1 MISYECL
8 NGCKPK
14 RDKRRHSES
23 KGSRKARFFQEC
35 DIGKLLIINKAII
48 PHWAPD
54 GTLADAIP
62 YRLYKKMDF
71 RPTDAQTLKDLFTK
85 RNYWALAAVL
95 EAIKTRVDSQYQEAL
110 LLSFD
115 AALFGVSR
123 MVRESNTATMSG
135 TYYLPQMSKEVHVPS
150 SLASKLGIARK
161 GYASMRMAASS
172 MVLVHNGPAMTE
184 LPVASLDYVFT
195 DPPYVDKI
203 QYGELN
209 FLWESWLG
217 FSNDWRKNEVIVNH
231 YAKKNLDYWDK
242 AMRLTLN
249 NCFNSLKPGHWM
261 SLCYHDTDPGT
272 WTRLQ
277 DVIRDTGFEIQ
288 TVTVLDPKQKSQNQT
303 NAEKI
308 AKGDLV
314 INCLKPRSGGTETVD
329 SNGGTGQ
336 ISNRVRDILIE
347 TLSSRGGQSRDTLW
361 NTVLKRL
368 LTRSQMAEHRFEDIL
383 NEIAVRSESGRWFL
397 REEFEILSDNDL
409 RNEEVAGVALIRFAR
424 LRCMGVPVAIAAQ
437 IAIEKTATDDMN
449 ESAVETYIQ
458 KGSFAGIDTR
468 KFKLGGR
475 LKGCEF
481 YDCLFFYL
489 TRYLKGRATGKT
501 PRRNLAEF
509 LEEYLVRF
517 REGDKWLYR
526 PPTDTEADSLR
537 KSRQTGLGRRIRQF
551 TAYLNGEGDYPKERI
566 PDART
571 LSAWLKHCANFGLA
585 EAGVVL
591 YEKGGLIG
599 QLTRLT
605 EDERYDA
612 EDYYAQCRRNAGKS
626 KTDSDLTETDVEE
639 GEEVEEA

>member
-1 MISYECL
+1 
-8 NGCKPK
+8 
-14 RDKRRHSES
+14 
-23 KGSRKARFFQEC
+23 
-35 DIGKLLIINKAII
+35 
-48 PHWAPD
+48 
-54 GTLADAIP
+54 
-62 YRLYKKMDF
+62 MDF

-184 LPVASLDYVFT
+184 LPAASLDYVFT